1 MECFKKIKDLLQNPL
16 WKKANIML
24 VWEIQMQRY

>member
-1 MECFKKIKDLLQNPL
+1 MGCLQKFKDLLQNPL